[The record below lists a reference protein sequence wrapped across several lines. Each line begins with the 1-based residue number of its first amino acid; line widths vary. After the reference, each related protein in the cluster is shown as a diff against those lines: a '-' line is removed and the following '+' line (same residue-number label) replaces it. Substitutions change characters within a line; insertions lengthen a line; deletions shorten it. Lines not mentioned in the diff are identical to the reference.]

1 MATASFLQFS
11 SVSRSETVVFV
22 LSLNRPALLTP
33 LLHNLKEN
41 ALNGFAVFSKSASSV
56 LSLGSAL
63 ASLFAVVKF
72 PAAAI
77 NTITRSSK
85 CDRQTLFPQIKLL
98 SFVVPWSSRP
108 AECPVLS
115 CSLIKLSVVV
125 LI

>member
-63 ASLFAVVKF
+63 ASPFAVVKF

-98 SFVVPWSSRP
+98 SFVAPWSSRP